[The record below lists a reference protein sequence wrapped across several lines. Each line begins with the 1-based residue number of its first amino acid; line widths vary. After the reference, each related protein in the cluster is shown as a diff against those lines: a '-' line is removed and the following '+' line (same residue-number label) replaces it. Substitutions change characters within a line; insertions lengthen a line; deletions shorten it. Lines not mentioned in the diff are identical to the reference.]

1 MRPGS
6 GKLLVGGIAVVLIAL
21 VAGLLLLISPGSDGK
36 NHLTVD
42 FDRTVSLY
50 EGADVRILGVTVGE
64 VDSVEPR
71 GEQVRVDLSWDTEYE
86 VPADAKAVIV
96 SPSIVGDR
104 YIQLTPAYESGPT
117 MEDGTNLDSSHTA
130 VPVELDQVYDSL
142 DQLATALGPDGANKN
157 GALDRLLTSSAGA
170 LDGQGKKFHR
180 MLNDLSK
187 LTGTLD
193 DNKDELFGSMTQL
206 ERFVKALADNDT
218 AVRRFNSSLS
228 EVSSMLSG
236 ERDDL
241 AGALRAL
248 GSSLNEVRTYVRDNR
263 GALKKNVGA
272 LVDVTDQLVDQRKN
286 LAKIMNT
293 APTAL
298 ANQVLAYNP
307 SIGALDNRST
317 VLSPKVTDPTYARRY
332 GFEFGLASPSNDIS
346 STSVSAWTATTQAW
360 CLLSKGGVL
369 YGKADKKCV
378 ATAFKRPL
386 ADALLTRGLSTPS
399 PATAPDRLAPLRK
412 SSQPTNLA
420 SLLAVGR

>member
-1 MRPGS
+1 MTPTVR
-6 GKLLVGGIAVVLIAL
+6 KVLLGGVILVCAAL
-21 VAGLLLLISPGSDGK
+21 VAGVLLVIRPGGGNT
-36 NHLTVD
+36 NHLTVN

-50 EGADVRILGVTVGE
+50 EGADVRILGVQVGQ
-64 VDSVEPR
+64 VDSVEPM
-71 GEQVRVDLSWDTEYE
+71 GETVRVKLSWDADYK

-104 YIQLTPAYESGPT
+104 YIQLTPAYESGPVMDDAT
-117 MEDGTNLDSSHTA
+117 VLDASHTA

-157 GALDRLLTSSAGA
+157 GALDRLLSSSADA

-187 LTGTLD
+187 LTNTLD

-206 ERFVKALADNDT
+206 ERFVRALADSDT

-228 EVSSMLSG
+228 EVSSMLAG

-241 AGALRAL
+241 SGALRAL
-248 GSSLNEVRTYVRDNR
+248 GSSLDEVRTYVRDNR
-263 GALKKNVGA
+263 GALKSNVRA

-293 APTAL
+293 APTTL

-317 VLSPKVTDPTYARRY
+317 IFPASTVTPHSDPAYR
-332 GFEFGLASPSNDIS
+332 GFNAGLAYLDNPGVGLGVLKSQC
-346 STSVSAWTATTQAW
+346 AF
-360 CLLSKGGVL
+360 LSKDGYLKGGYSNPL
-369 YGKADKKCV
+369 QRKCYDTLTDDFV
-378 ATAFKRPL
+378 TM
-386 ADALLTRGLSTPS
+386 LLTRGSGRSAPMAGPDQLRTLRNTRPS
-399 PATAPDRLAPLRK
+399 RLAGLM
-412 SSQPTNLA
+412 
-420 SLLAVGR
+420 AVTGE

>member
-1 MRPGS
+1 MT
-6 GKLLVGGIAVVLIAL
+6 GKRLFAFGALLVTGAV
-21 VAGLLLLISPGSDGK
+21 VAGLLLVIRPSSDTSH
-36 NHLTVD
+36 HLTVD

-50 EGADVRILGVTVGE
+50 EGADVRILGVAVGQ

-71 GEQVRVDLSWDTEYE
+71 GEKVRVDLSWDADYK

-117 MEDGTNLDSSHTA
+117 MEDGSNLDSSHTA
-130 VPVELDQVYDSL
+130 VPVELDEVYDSL

-157 GALDRLLTSSAGA
+157 GALDRLLSSSAGA

-193 DNKDELFGSMTQL
+193 NNKDELFGSMTQL

-218 AVRRFNSSLS
+218 TVRRFNSSLS

-248 GSSLNEVRTYVRDNR
+248 GSSLDEVRTYVRDNR
-263 GALKKNVGA
+263 GALKKNVNA

-293 APTAL
+293 APTTL

-317 VLSPKVTDPTYARRY
+317 ILPAGSFVLESQGFTGGIVEPTN
-332 GFEFGLASPSNDIS
+332 PN
-346 STSVSAWTATTQAW
+346 TWTAGSMSW
-360 CLLSKGGVL
+360 C
-369 YGKADKKCV
+369 
-378 ATAFKRPL
+378 
-386 ADALLTRGLSTPS
+386 ALLHKKGLNIITQVIPPVVQRCLAEAPQQFTASLMTQGLGRPS
-399 PATAPDRLAPLRK
+399 PAATGDQLAPLRRSGRQD
-412 SSQPTNLA
+412 SSLA
-420 SLLAVGR
+420 RLMAVGR